1 MEKLAGES
9 HAGYSQDVDIEDA
22 QIVAQLLKRHKD
34 RQLPGASLFD
44 EILAA
49 LLTENH
55 SLRADL
61 KARTVAPL
69 EPSTTGGM
77 AHRVLASQTEIQRK
91 KLLSLEPKVQEAIG
105 GGKQLQAEGE
115 ALKAELLSLFRA
127 KFPHSSSLPLE
138 EALIP
143 PELQYGTINLSDE
156 QRENP
161 LEVETVEYYQMIKK
175 IEHGEKTLEYYANLP
190 EQVGL
195 LREAL
200 ALARE
205 NRWEELV
212 DAPPVDVVKEV
223 VSDLT
228 IENVRLKKE
237 AQKNTSLQ
245 GELDAAKDTIAV
257 QKLEI
262 REMQAEIE
270 LLRRQLAGANR
281 VIKDQA
287 LHSWQ

>member
-77 AHRVLASQTEIQRK
+77 AHRVLTSQTEIQQK
-91 KLLSLEPKVQEAIG
+91 KYLALEPKVQEAIG
-105 GGKQLQAEGE
+105 GGKQLQSEGE
-115 ALKAELLSLFRA
+115 ALKGELLSLFRA

-143 PELQYGTINLSDE
+143 PKLQHGRIDLSDE
-156 QRENP
+156 QKESP
-161 LEVETVEYYQMIKK
+161 LEVQTVEYYQMIKK

-190 EQVGL
+190 EQVEL

-205 NRWEELV
+205 DRWSEMIEE
-212 DAPPVDVVKEV
+212 PPVEV

-228 IENVRLKKE
+228 IENARLKKE
-237 AQKNTSLQ
+237 VQKNTSLQ
-245 GELDAAKDTIAV
+245 GKLDAANDKIAA
-257 QKLEI
+257 QSL
-262 REMQAEIE
+262 EMQEMRAEIN
-270 LLRRQLAGANR
+270 LLKRQLAGANR
-281 VIKDQA
+281 VIEDQA
-287 LHSWQ
+287 LHSWK